1 MKILLSLAIVVIG
14 TTVGDLLCS
23 AGMKR
28 HGEIVDYSAGGI
40 LRLCADLVR
49 NPFIL
54 AGIPAM
60 AISFFALIAL
70 LSTAALSLAVPLTAS
85 SYILEVA
92 LAKYLLKE
100 EVHWRR
106 WAGAALVTI
115 GIIMLFI

>member
-14 TTVGDLLCS
+14 ATVGDVLCS

-40 LRLCADLVR
+40 LRLCTDLVR

-70 LSTAALSLAVPLTAS
+70 LSTTALSFAVPVTAS
-85 SYILEVA
+85 SYIVEVA
-92 LAKYLLKE
+92 LAKYILKE

-106 WAGAALVTI
+106 WAGAALVTV
-115 GIIMLFI
+115 GIAMLFI